1 MAHHEKGQADCL
13 SFFVVRYSSE
23 VVTRQLVAVDCQF
36 AARQILAEGFP
47 LAGNGNIPKT
57 RNVKAVADCLS
68 FFVARYPSEVVTRQ
82 LVAVDRQFSICFVF
96 MIHKMIDFAIILCK
110 MQTKNH

>member
-13 SFFVVRYSSE
+13 SFFVARYPGE
-23 VVTRQLVAVDCQF
+23 VVTRQLVAVDRQF

-57 RNVKAVADCLS
+57 RNIKAWQIACPFSWRVIRAKSL
-68 FFVARYPSEVVTRQ
+68 RGNLLPSIVNFQ
-82 LVAVDRQFSICFVF
+82 FVF
-96 MIHKMIDFAIILCK
+96 MIHYMIDFAIILCK